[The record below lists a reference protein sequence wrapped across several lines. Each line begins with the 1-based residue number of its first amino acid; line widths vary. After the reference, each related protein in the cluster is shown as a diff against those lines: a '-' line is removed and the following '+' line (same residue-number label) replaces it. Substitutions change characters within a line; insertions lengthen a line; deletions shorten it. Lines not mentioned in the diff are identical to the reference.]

1 MPQPILFSLVA
12 LISLLPA
19 LLAAGSPGRREFEGR
34 QRLLVLV
41 AAVGSLLG
49 FLGPLLATAGWPAG
63 FSVALWLSL
72 SVTLTVLLL
81 LSFRWSGLLDLSP
94 LLMPY
99 LFLLGLLATVWSGT
113 AQAHRLQGA
122 FDGLFLLHVL
132 LSLLT
137 YAATTLAA
145 VAGVAVLLQQAAL
158 KSKRPTR
165 LTRRLPALA
174 EGEAFQ
180 VGFLKIAETVLG
192 VGIVTGIAIR
202 LMHNQ
207 PLIEPDHKTLLSLAA
222 FALIGLLLLVQTRS
236 GLRGQRAARLALG
249 AYLLLTLSY
258 PGVKFVTDVLLA
270 S

>member
-1 MPQPILFSLVA
+1 
-12 LISLLPA
+12 
-19 LLAAGSPGRREFEGR
+19 
-34 QRLLVLV
+34 
-41 AAVGSLLG
+41 
-49 FLGPLLATAGWPAG
+49 
-63 FSVALWLSL
+63 
-72 SVTLTVLLL
+72 
-81 LSFRWSGLLDLSP
+81 
-94 LLMPY
+94 MPY